1 MTTQR
6 KTQHVTVRTE
16 TWRRLK
22 RYLAMLTAN
31 GATAP
36 TMSQYVSD
44 AVEDK
49 LDRARAPQV
58 KA

>member
-1 MTTQR
+1 MAAQR

-22 RYLAMLTAN
+22 RYLAMFTAN
-31 GATAP
+31 GAPAP

-44 AVEDK
+44 AVEDS

>member
-1 MTTQR
+1 MTAQR

-44 AVEDK
+44 AVEEA
-49 LDRARAPQV
+49 LDGVDAPRV
-58 KA
+58 EA

>member
-1 MTTQR
+1 MAAQR
-6 KTQHVTVRTE
+6 KTQHVTVRTA

-22 RYLAMLTAN
+22 RYLAMFTAN
-31 GATAP
+31 GAPAP

-44 AVEDK
+44 AVEDS